1 VFLAKNGQATE
12 FNRATSTGR
21 EGPGMKRLVD
31 IPQYRL
37 VERLRRSVALRLYV
51 VAFAFGCIA
60 TVSSTAPQLYRD
72 HRTGVEFARAAAK
85 LFAIQGAGI
94 FSVALL
100 VACAADRLIVRHL
113 RVIALAARSGDYRE
127 APRPSPLALARRRTT
142 TLDELDRVVLALNA
156 LSTHLYCSHLI
167 RDELEARVAQLA
179 TQLAR
184 AKDDLNA
191 QTNERVRTRANQ
203 QELLESRE
211 KLREFGAY
219 MEATREDERKRIALE
234 IHDELGQL
242 LTALKMDVSLLKMR
256 LSAPD
261 LLEKVADMH
270 VLVDRTIWMVRNV
283 ANHLRPAALNF
294 GLASALEWLAE
305 DFARR
310 NTIPCL
316 FRMNGSEPVLPEAH
330 ATAVFRVVQE
340 SLTNVARHARASHVH
355 VTLTRTERGFDLH
368 VNDDGCGFEP
378 ETARNGY
385 SYGLLSMSERA
396 RLIGASLRIDSAPG
410 AGTTVSVNVP
420 LHVGRLT

>member
-1 VFLAKNGQATE
+1 
-12 FNRATSTGR
+12 
-21 EGPGMKRLVD
+21 
-31 IPQYRL
+31 
-37 VERLRRSVALRLYV
+37 
-51 VAFAFGCIA
+51 
-60 TVSSTAPQLYRD
+60 
-72 HRTGVEFARAAAK
+72 
-85 LFAIQGAGI
+85 
-94 FSVALL
+94 
-100 VACAADRLIVRHL
+100 
-113 RVIALAARSGDYRE
+113 
-127 APRPSPLALARRRTT
+127 
-142 TLDELDRVVLALNA
+142 
-156 LSTHLYCSHLI
+156 
-167 RDELEARVAQLA
+167 
-179 TQLAR
+179 
-184 AKDDLNA
+184 
-191 QTNERVRTRANQ
+191 
-203 QELLESRE
+203 
-211 KLREFGAY
+211 
-219 MEATREDERKRIALE
+219 
-234 IHDELGQL
+234 
-242 LTALKMDVSLLKMR
+242 
-256 LSAPD
+256 
-261 LLEKVADMH
+261 
-270 VLVDRTIWMVRNV
+270 MVRNV

-340 SLTNVARHARASHVH
+340 SLTNVGRHARASHVH

>member
-1 VFLAKNGQATE
+1 MPREKNGQGTE
-12 FNRATSTGR
+12 FSPAVSAGP
-21 EGPGMKRLVD
+21 EEPGMNRFLD
-31 IPQYRL
+31 IKKYRPAG
-37 VERLRRSVALRLYV
+37 RFRRSVALRLYAL
-51 VAFAFGCIA
+51 AFVFGCIL
-60 TVSSTAPQLYRD
+60 TASLTASQLYRD
-72 HRTGVEFARAAAK
+72 HRTGADLARAAAR

-94 FSVALL
+94 FSATLF
-100 VACAADRLIVRHL
+100 VACMTDRLIVRHL
-113 RVIALAARSGDYRE
+113 RSIARAARSEDYRVV
-127 APRPSPLALARRRTT
+127 PLSLELDRRRRPVA
-142 TLDELDRVVLALNA
+142 LDELDRVVLAFNA
-156 LSTHLYCSHLI
+156 LSTRLYCSHMI
-167 RDELEARVAQLA
+167 REELEVRVAQL
-179 TQLAR
+179 TTKLAQ
-184 AKDDLNA
+184 ANDDLNA
-191 QTNERVRTRANQ
+191 QTGERERTEANQ

-256 LSAPD
+256 LTTPD

-270 VLVDRTIWMVRNV
+270 VLVDSTIWMVRNV

-310 NTIPCL
+310 NSVPCL

-340 SLTNVARHARASHVH
+340 SLTNVARHARATRVH

-396 RLIGASLRIDSAPG
+396 RLIGATLRIDSAPG
-410 AGTTVSVNVP
+410 AGTMVSVSVP
-420 LHVGRLT
+420 LHGGRLA